1 MILKR
6 VENLNLVEEEEIRS
20 RMTKKKL
27 SYQIM
32 MEKTKV
38 EAKGK
43 GWPLTSLSLKPKK
56 GVVTFAHKEEEVIV
70 AKGSS
75 I

>member
-1 MILKR
+1 M
-6 VENLNLVEEEEIRS
+6 
-20 RMTKKKL
+20 MTKKKL

-38 EAKGK
+38 EVKGK

>member
-1 MILKR
+1 MILRR

-20 RMTKKKL
+20 RMTKKNL

-56 GVVTFAHKEEEVIV
+56 GVVTFAHKEEVIV